1 MSQRQSSLWDSDG
14 DDDISPK
21 VVNLGS
27 SKSLVS
33 KKSTLFDS
41 DSDDAITTI
50 KNIHIPNQIITSE
63 IDYKRL
69 YEDEAA
75 RNKELETI
83 IARLQGEIVEMQKQM
98 SILEKDNG
106 NGTSLLSAGSNQ
118 AEEDHDADAT
128 RTAEW
133 EALAK
138 EEKQRRQ
145 QKLRAM
151 QAKQRAANANKRLG
165 GGSSGGVAFVQAS
178 TDASIV
184 QSAST
189 GSFSTLG
196 EAHDSAVA
204 LGDNEGGTE
213 AIGAK
218 PSPAAAASHYLDSS
232 DEDPSDR
239 TPMTASPVPPIE
251 EEEGGAG
258 AAEDPEAAKWRE
270 LAAQERLR
278 KAQARR
284 SVRVVRRDIASGAGE
299 EGGGSAAPVAK
310 HRHLRRTPLA
320 PHSSALHSAGSSIVS
335 NSNIAAEASA
345 IVAPTRTAQV
355 SAGASKP
362 SSFDSGWE
370 DSSSNESS
378 GFSSTEEAPTQRL
391 NSVMIE
397 EVIAQD
403 KKSSACIIVLSAGE
417 EAEMDSRLRRWAA
430 GRGIAALLAS
440 TPSALLNS
448 VEEVCMAELRAAV
461 AVLAEGGGSGDAA
474 ADIRRAYM

>member
-14 DDDISPK
+14 DDDISRK

-69 YEDEAA
+69 YEAEAA

-83 IARLQGEIVEMQKQM
+83 IARLQGEIVEMKKQM
-98 SILEKDNG
+98 SVLEKDNG
-106 NGTSLLSAGSNQ
+106 NGTSLLSADSNQ
-118 AEEDHDADAT
+118 AEEDNDADAT

-165 GGSSGGVAFVQAS
+165 GGSSSGVAFVQAS
-178 TDASIV
+178 TDASIA

-196 EAHDSAVA
+196 EAHDSAAA

-213 AIGAK
+213 AVGTK
-218 PSPAAAASHYLDSS
+218 PSPAAASSHYLDSS

-239 TPMTASPVPPIE
+239 TQMTASPVPPI

-320 PHSSALHSAGSSIVS
+320 PHSTARHSTVS
-335 NSNIAAEASA
+335 NSSVAAEASA
-345 IVAPTRTAQV
+345 TVVPIRAAQV
-355 SAGASKP
+355 GAGASEP

-378 GFSSTEEAPTQRL
+378 GFSSTEEAPTQRF
-391 NSVMIE
+391 NSVTIE

-403 KKSSACIIVLSAGE
+403 KKSSACITVLSAAE

-440 TPSALLNS
+440 TPSALLSS
-448 VEEVCMAELRAAV
+448 VEEVSVAEVRAAV
-461 AVLAEGGGSGDAA
+461 AVLAEGGGSGDVA

>member
-14 DDDISPK
+14 DDDISRK

-41 DSDDAITTI
+41 DSDDDAITTI

-69 YEDEAA
+69 YEAEAA

-83 IARLQGEIVEMQKQM
+83 IARLQGEIVEMKKQM
-98 SILEKDNG
+98 SVLEKDNG
-106 NGTSLLSAGSNQ
+106 NGTSLLSADSNQ
-118 AEEDHDADAT
+118 AEEDNDADAM

-165 GGSSGGVAFVQAS
+165 GGSSSGVAFVQAS
-178 TDASIV
+178 TDASIA

-196 EAHDSAVA
+196 EAHDSAAA

-239 TPMTASPVPPIE
+239 TPMPASPVPPI

-299 EGGGSAAPVAK
+299 EGELYE
-310 HRHLRRTPLA
+310 R
-320 PHSSALHSAGSSIVS
+320 I
-335 NSNIAAEASA
+335 
-345 IVAPTRTAQV
+345 
-355 SAGASKP
+355 
-362 SSFDSGWE
+362 SFT
-370 DSSSNESS
+370 
-378 GFSSTEEAPTQRL
+378 FCFQ
-391 NSVMIE
+391 
-397 EVIAQD
+397 
-403 KKSSACIIVLSAGE
+403 KLS
-417 EAEMDSRLRRWAA
+417 
-430 GRGIAALLAS
+430 
-440 TPSALLNS
+440 
-448 VEEVCMAELRAAV
+448 
-461 AVLAEGGGSGDAA
+461 
-474 ADIRRAYM
+474 